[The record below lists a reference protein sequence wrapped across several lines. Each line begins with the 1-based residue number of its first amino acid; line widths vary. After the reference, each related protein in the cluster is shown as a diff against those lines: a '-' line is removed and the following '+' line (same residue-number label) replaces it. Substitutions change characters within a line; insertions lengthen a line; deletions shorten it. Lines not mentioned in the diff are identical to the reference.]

1 MHQLHLSHQLH
12 IHTYEGNIYNMGIH
26 MKMDR
31 VENTVAHMDLTIAG

>member
-1 MHQLHLSHQLH
+1 MHQLH